1 MSVTVCFDTNY
12 IRSFSQNDFLSGNV
26 PQKLIEQ
33 IEKISARG
41 DSIAVLETVR
51 LEVNAWLMKASISRE
66 AEIQQS
72 IVTLEAAGYKLDKT
86 EVLARPD
93 RDFFEMMK
101 AVDVNCFLML
111 PEIDEYREA
120 ERRTS
125 FRLPPHPKNIEG
137 EEMRDRLIWCQLL
150 NFARKTKRKVILVSG
165 DTIFK
170 NGAATDEAKEF
181 GIECLGDAE
190 FEQRIG
196 LKAPHII
203 EIIEIMESFGAGL
216 GEHGVAL
223 NSSTVESL
231 QDLRKRSEPDGTLSM
246 KFNVIS
252 HNSGLPEK
260 CAVTL
265 SVLDDEAYFIQI
277 NTEPLISL
285 YKPLSN
291 NGQEIARHSAVSQ
304 RLDDLGELR
313 NILRG

>member
-26 PQKLIEQ
+26 PHKLIEQ
-33 IEKISARG
+33 IKKISARG

-51 LEVNAWLMKASISRE
+51 LEVNAWLMKANLSRD

-72 IVTLEAAGYKLDKT
+72 IATLEEAGYKLDKT
-86 EVLARPD
+86 QVLARPD
-93 RDFFEMMK
+93 RDFFELMK
-101 AVDVNCFLML
+101 GVDINCFLML

-150 NFARKTKRKVILVSG
+150 NFARKSKRKVILVSG
-165 DTIFK
+165 DIIFK
-170 NGAATDEAKEF
+170 NGSATDEAKEL

-196 LKAPHII
+196 LKAPHIV
-203 EIIEIMESFGAGL
+203 EIIEMMESFGAL
-216 GEHGVAL
+216 LENYGVTL
-223 NSSTVESL
+223 NSLTVESL

-252 HNSGLPEK
+252 NNSGLPEN

-265 SVLDDEAYFIQI
+265 SVLDDEAYFIQV
-277 NTEPLISL
+277 NTEPVISL
-285 YKPLSN
+285 HKELSGN
-291 NGQEIARHSAVSQ
+291 NKDVARYSAVSQ
-304 RLDDLGELR
+304 RLDDLSELR
-313 NILRG
+313 HILRG